1 MRLLPI
7 FLSGFITLAAFVPT
21 YAAKKDTYPTLK
33 TSDGEEYHK
42 VTVMKVTAS
51 SLRILH
57 KDGIASV
64 PLSQLS
70 DKLKAKYGF
79 DEKAAKEH
87 EKEKSEKRAA
97 ALKNR
102 AEHEKRMRI
111 VAEEMKIAAEEKK
124 KQKELEASA
133 RFRDFMVLQ
142 VTKSGLLVN
151 NVETSVIATG
161 SARFGGGGGSVR
173 SSTYRGSSVYFIEGF
188 SSEEDIV
195 DGDIIKGKFYEKGIY
210 SYTDIRGA
218 QRTVKKFIYIKG
230 AKD

>member
-7 FLSGFITLAAFVPT
+7 FLSGFMTLAAFVPT

-33 TSDGEEYHK
+33 TSSGEEYQK
-42 VTVMKVTAS
+42 VTVMRVTAS

-102 AEHEKRMRI
+102 AEHEKRMR
-111 VAEEMKIAAEEKK
+111 IAAEEKK